1 MRASGS
7 DEALRL
13 TPATILSLDA
23 SLEFLSDD
31 EVLEVTPQSLRIR
44 KRILDRAA
52 RMRLASTNK

>member
-52 RMRLASTNK
+52 RMRLASKNK